1 MEKTTQANNFDCIII
16 GGGPAGVTAG
26 IYATRA
32 GLKTV
37 IIEEMVVG
45 GQASFTYEIDNYPG
59 FSKISGMELGT
70 KFAEHAENLGVEM
83 VFDSITHMELE
94 GEQKTIETAYSGTYT
109 AKTAI
114 LCLGAKPRKLGL
126 PNEEQFIGKG
136 LSFCATC
143 DGAFHAG
150 KTVAV
155 VGGGNSALEE
165 ALFLAKTSEKVHLVH
180 MLGEYQANHSMIQK
194 VLNEPKIECH
204 LNSQVVELH
213 GQDMLSSITIK
224 NSQTNEIQEINLSGL
239 FVAIGR
245 VPSTEPV
252 KEIVETDAQGYIV
265 SNEDMQTN
273 VAGVF
278 VAGDVRQKKIRQIV
292 TACSDGAIAAISAN
306 SYIIENQK

>member
-194 VLNEPKIECH
+194 VLNEPKIKCH

-245 VPSTEPV
+245 VPSTESV

-265 SNEDMQTN
+265 L
-273 VAGVF
+273 
-278 VAGDVRQKKIRQIV
+278 
-292 TACSDGAIAAISAN
+292 
-306 SYIIENQK
+306 Y